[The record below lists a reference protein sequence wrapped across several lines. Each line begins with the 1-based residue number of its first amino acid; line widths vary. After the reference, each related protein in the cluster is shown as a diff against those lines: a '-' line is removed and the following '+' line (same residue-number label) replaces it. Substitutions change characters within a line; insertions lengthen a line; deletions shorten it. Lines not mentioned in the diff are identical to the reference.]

1 MTMLSEERMKV
12 LKMLEEGKIKAD
24 EAARLLEAV
33 GEGPSSSDNRAAG
46 ASPGKGRMLNI
57 RVFKA
62 GAETP
67 RVKVQV
73 PASLAKWA
81 LKFVPNHARAE
92 VNGKELDLDEIGSWL
107 DGVPGDVITVNDEE
121 DGERVEIFVK

>member
-1 MTMLSEERMKV
+1 MTMPSEERMKV

-33 GEGPSSSDNRAAG
+33 GDEPSSAENRAPG
-46 ASPGKGRMLNI
+46 ASTSRGRMLNI
-57 RVFKA
+57 RVFKP

-73 PASLAKWA
+73 PVSLARWA
-81 LKFVPNHARAE
+81 LKFIPGHAKAE
-92 VNGKELDLDEIGSWL
+92 VNGKEFDLDEISSWL

-121 DGERVEIFVK
+121 AGERVEISVK